1 MQRCARLRRRSR
13 HEKSPRRSRGY
24 KKNRRAADFGETQ
37 RGGRE
42 AGNEAGNVGSD
53 YTTMFPSMNWN
64 ASVRRSHTF
73 RGDQCTFTAVAA
85 MLMRWM

>member
-24 KKNRRAADFGETQ
+24 KNNRRASNCGREQ

-42 AGNEAGNVGSD
+42 AGNEAGNVSSD
-53 YTTMFPSMNWN
+53 YTTMSLSMNWN
-64 ASVRRSHTF
+64 ASVRRSHTL